1 MKGWVYFVK
10 TPIAVWRRAWRAI
23 LSINLPI
30 AYKLAEIFTLIIT
43 VGMVSL
49 GVVIAR
55 DQNHMLEQQ
64 MIDSSTAVVKLLGKI
79 AEEPLLADDILILGG
94 VVNNLVIQDALL
106 DAAAIYTVD
115 LKPIAHAGSLPDQKT
130 VETNAGHQSMFRYNS
145 IYPDRYDKFK
155 TLVGLLNPMQ
165 VKGTIVGYAFI
176 GLDRSKLEAAKR
188 QTLQTVAIATLL
200 LIFMGFIASIILGKR
215 LSRPI
220 HQLVDVS
227 KAIAAGNYE
236 FRFTKPRNDELGE
249 LMQAMNEMSEELL
262 EKERV
267 EQTFSRYVAPKV
279 AEELLKNRDLSD
291 LGGRY
296 VNASVLFAD
305 IVGFTTLSENMPPE
319 KVSELLNEY
328 FSYIA
333 EIVHMYNGHID
344 KYIGD
349 CVMAVF
355 GAPGQDEDHAQHA
368 VECGV
373 LIQNMVLVLN
383 EKRREKG
390 LIELMFHIGINS
402 GGMVAGNIGSAE
414 RMDYTVMG
422 RAVNIASRLSGT
434 ATPGSV
440 LISDATFE
448 AIQKSGHIHCRPSGV
463 ITLRGSTQPLAT
475 YVVVNIVGQR
485 GHLVKSRLYKILNYP
500 EDVS

>member
-1 MKGWVYFVK
+1 M
-10 TPIAVWRRAWRAI
+10 
-23 LSINLPI
+23 
-30 AYKLAEIFTLIIT
+30 
-43 VGMVSL
+43 
-49 GVVIAR
+49 
-55 DQNHMLEQQ
+55 
-64 MIDSSTAVVKLLGKI
+64 
-79 AEEPLLADDILILGG
+79 
-94 VVNNLVIQDALL
+94 
-106 DAAAIYTVD
+106 
-115 LKPIAHAGSLPDQKT
+115 
-130 VETNAGHQSMFRYNS
+130 
-145 IYPDRYDKFK
+145 
-155 TLVGLLNPMQ
+155 
-165 VKGTIVGYAFI
+165 
-176 GLDRSKLEAAKR
+176 
-188 QTLQTVAIATLL
+188 
-200 LIFMGFIASIILGKR
+200 
-215 LSRPI
+215 SRPI

-227 KAIAAGNYE
+227 KAIASGNYE
-236 FRFTKPRNDELGE
+236 FRFTQQRKDELGE

-279 AEELLKNRDLSD
+279 AEELLKNSDLSD

-305 IVGFTTLSENMPPE
+305 IVGFTSISENMPPD

-328 FSYIA
+328 FGYIA
-333 EIVHMYNGHID
+333 EIVHMYQGHID

-355 GAPGQDEDHAQHA
+355 GAPEADVNHAQHA
-368 VECGV
+368 VECAV
-373 LIQNMVLVLN
+373 LIQNMVAVLN
-383 EKRREKG
+383 EKRREKN

-434 ATPGSV
+434 ATPGTV
-440 LISDATFE
+440 LISDATYE
-448 AIQKSGHIHCRPSGV
+448 AIRKDGHIHCQPSGV

-485 GHLVKSRLYKILNYP
+485 GHLVKSRLYKILKYP
-500 EDVS
+500 EEV